1 MGFWSTVLIFVL
13 LLILPCLMIVLGA
26 VSRYGSLKNRSS
38 IVSYRSKR
46 AKKTEEAF
54 RKANSFYGLF
64 MFWMG
69 FSLFILAFVAMW
81 ILTLFNLLNTYSA
94 TIIIIVEA
102 IVFLSA
108 FYITELYLKRT
119 AEDEDRKEG
128 K

>member
-1 MGFWSTVLIFVL
+1 
-13 LLILPCLMIVLGA
+13 MIVLGA

-69 FSLFILAFVAMW
+69 FSLFILAFG
-81 ILTLFNLLNTYSA
+81 F
-94 TIIIIVEA
+94 
-102 IVFLSA
+102 
-108 FYITELYLKRT
+108 
-119 AEDEDRKEG
+119 
-128 K
+128 